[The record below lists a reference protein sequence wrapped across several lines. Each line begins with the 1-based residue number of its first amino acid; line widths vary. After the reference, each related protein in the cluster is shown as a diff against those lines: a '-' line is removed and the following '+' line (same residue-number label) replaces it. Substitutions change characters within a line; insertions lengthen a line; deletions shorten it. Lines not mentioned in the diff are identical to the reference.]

1 MDEVFKVK
9 KTISY
14 DLRMC
19 NELYARNPKT
29 VRYSIETISFLSPKN
44 WAFIPKKKQQENAM
58 RCNNRDDLL
67 QLSFTLKISIFS
79 EALLGL

>member
-1 MDEVFKVK
+1 MATEIYVISPCPISSKLDEVFKVK

-14 DLRMC
+14 DLRMR

-44 WAFIPKKKQQENAM
+44 WAFIPKKKKTGK
-58 RCNNRDDLL
+58 RY
-67 QLSFTLKISIFS
+67 
-79 EALLGL
+79 AL